1 MGYFFLGLSFLGA
14 VLPYSLLGQFLL
26 ANGLN
31 FTELKT
37 QAMVNPVSGFL
48 AVAWLISGL
57 VTLVF
62 IWNEGRK
69 IKMKGLWLPLIATL
83 AAGVSCGLPLFLY
96 LRDLNLSR
104 RSDG

>member
-1 MGYFFLGLSFLGA
+1 MGYFYLGLSFLGA

-31 FTELKT
+31 FAALKA
-37 QAMVNPVSGFL
+37 QAMINPVSGFL
-48 AVAWLISGL
+48 AVAWLIAGL

-62 IWNEGRK
+62 VWSEGRK
-69 IKMKGLWLPLIATL
+69 MKMKGLWLPLAATV

-104 RSDG
+104 RGD